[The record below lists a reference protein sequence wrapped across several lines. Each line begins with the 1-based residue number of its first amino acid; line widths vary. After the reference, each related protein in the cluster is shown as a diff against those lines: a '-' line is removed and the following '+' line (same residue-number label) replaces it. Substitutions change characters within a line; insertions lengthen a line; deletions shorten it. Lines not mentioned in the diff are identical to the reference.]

1 MTRTTT
7 PTISRELPRAAAVLP
22 WVLRLAAIAFL
33 AVMVQRA
40 LGATDLVRSAELL
53 VLAGAVTIV
62 ACALLASL
70 AVQAPTH
77 GVGVT
82 LAWAAL
88 AALAMLLLALATGSV
103 AASAVALSAGVF
115 LLVGSFGLT
124 LALVAVLVR
133 DRLAAATLLTALGM
147 LAVAAPIWLGPI
159 AERFAPTGV
168 FVDALVAV
176 SPLSY
181 LAVLADHVYL
191 RATWFYEYTAL
202 GSLRYDYPAAASQ
215 SVIYALPFAA
225 VAALRLPPFSQLRL
239 AKEVFR

>member
-1 MTRTTT
+1 M
-7 PTISRELPRAAAVLP
+7 LP
-22 WVLRLAAIAFL
+22 WVVRFAAMAFL
-33 AVMVQRA
+33 AILIQRA

-62 ACALLASL
+62 ACASL
-70 AVQAPTH
+70 ALLTVDAPTH
-77 GVGVT
+77 RAGGT
-82 LAWAAL
+82 LVWAAL
-88 AALAMLLLALATGSV
+88 AALVVLGLSAVTGGVEAGS
-103 AASAVALSAGVF
+103 VALSAGVF
-115 LLVGSFGLT
+115 LLVGSFGFT
-124 LALVAVLVR
+124 LALVAALLR
-133 DRLAAATLLTALGM
+133 DRLAAATLLAACGM

-159 AERFAPTGV
+159 AEGFAPTGM

-181 LAVLADHVYL
+181 LAVLADHDYL

-202 GSLRYDYPAAASQ
+202 GSLRYDYPAAVSQ

-225 VAALRLPPFSQLRL
+225 VAALRLRPFSQSRL